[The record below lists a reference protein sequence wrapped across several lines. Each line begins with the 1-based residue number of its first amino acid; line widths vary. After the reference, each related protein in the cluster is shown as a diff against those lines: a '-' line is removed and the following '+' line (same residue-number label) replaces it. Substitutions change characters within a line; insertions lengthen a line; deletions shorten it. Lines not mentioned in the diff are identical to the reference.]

1 MRVLLV
7 EDERHLA
14 EFVRKG
20 LKENGH
26 AVDVACD
33 GDEGELLA
41 GTDAYDVLILD
52 IMLPGQ
58 SGFEVVRKV
67 RAAGISKPVLFL
79 TARDDVADR
88 VRGLD
93 LGADD
98 YLVKPFAFDELLARL
113 RALERRSGSVAPT
126 ELRCHDL
133 VVNLPQRKV
142 TRAGK
147 TIDLTPKEFSL
158 LECLLRRCGE
168 VVTRTSIIEK
178 VWDIHFD
185 AFTNAMDV
193 LVNRLR
199 KKVDEPFREQLI
211 HTVRGVGY
219 VLRHAG
225 D

>member
-1 MRVLLV
+1 MRKAFDDRPDLIVLDLMLPGFSGLDIL
-7 EDERHLA
+7 DELRT
-14 EFVRKG
+14 R
-20 LKENGH
+20 
-26 AVDVACD
+26 
-33 GDEGELLA
+33 GE
-41 GTDAYDVLILD
+41 TVPVLIL
-52 IMLPGQ
+52 
-58 SGFEVVRKV
+58 S
-67 RAAGISKPVLFL
+67 
-79 TARDDVADR
+79 ARGSLDAK
-88 VRGLD
+88 VRGLG